1 MKKIVVSVQILAIA
15 CLLLPFGLYGQKKP
29 VVTTG
34 KKIVF
39 AVVNDGK
46 WVEPI
51 GFIEKGALAEPIG
64 GDSDKEAIKLFNSTY
79 YRKGAVYDL
88 IFGGSKAGS
97 VTMVKSDHNSECS
110 ANMAEVTVA
119 STRAKIAGKVMGLA
133 TNFRSTKAGS
143 GVRRLPTQA
152 ERLEA
157 DNLVKAEFAKQ
168 GNSAEV
174 IETRDY
180 HNLTA
185 LDVDGDGKIE
195 LVGSFWVKPDA
206 KTRNTLFFI
215 ADKGANG
222 KYQIGFGKYN
232 AIKEESV
239 MGGDITA
246 IDGGIYHELLLDVL
260 DINND
265 GVSEIFTYSQS
276 FEGAGFNAY
285 RRVNGKWDSI
295 FEGSNY
301 HCAF

>member
-1 MKKIVVSVQILAIA
+1 
-15 CLLLPFGLYGQKKP
+15 
-29 VVTTG
+29 
-34 KKIVF
+34 
-39 AVVNDGK
+39 
-46 WVEPI
+46 
-51 GFIEKGALAEPIG
+51 
-64 GDSDKEAIKLFNSTY
+64 
-79 YRKGAVYDL
+79 
-88 IFGGSKAGS
+88 
-97 VTMVKSDHNSECS
+97 
-110 ANMAEVTVA
+110 
-119 STRAKIAGKVMGLA
+119 MGLA
-133 TNFRSTKAGS
+133 TNFRTTKAGS

-232 AIKEESV
+232 AIKEENV
-239 MGGDITA
+239 MSGDITT

-265 GVSEIFTYSQS
+265 GVSEIFSYSQS
-276 FEGAGFNAY
+276 FEGAGFYAY
-285 RRVNGKWDSI
+285 RRVDGKWNSI

-301 HCAF
+301 HCGF